1 MCVNAENKEQ
11 MLNDV
16 FAKVGEEYGY
26 TATAEFSSFRD
37 LKMKWVRTSTW
48 SDFQV
53 SDYLQDAPENV
64 LEALARTVFS
74 KLQGDDGGYSKET
87 VAWLTAPEFSEKHR
101 PIYLERDQRIG
112 SEEGECKSLQEAVD
126 RLVEKGLIER
136 DPSIEILWS
145 KEPET
150 GESGR
155 SSVLMRVVTVNKALD
170 SDDVPDEIVDLV
182 LLKHL
187 AMVGEGFTG
196 DRMKAEANVD
206 ATLRKYPGFDG
217 IIEWLEGHCLSI

>member
-1 MCVNAENKEQ
+1 

-26 TATAEFSSFRD
+26 EATAEFSSFRD
-37 LKMKWVRTSTW
+37 VKMKWVRTSTW

-64 LEALARTVFS
+64 LESLARTVFS
-74 KLQGDDGGYSKET
+74 RLQGDDNGYSKET
-87 VAWLTAPEFSEKHR
+87 VAWLAAPEFSEKHR
-101 PIYLERDQRIG
+101 PIYLERDRRVG

-126 RLVEKGLIER
+126 RLVDKGLIER

-187 AMVGEGFTG
+187 AMIREGFTG

-206 ATLRKYPGFDG
+206 AILSKYPGFDG
-217 IIEWLEGHCLSI
+217 IIEWLEEHFLSI